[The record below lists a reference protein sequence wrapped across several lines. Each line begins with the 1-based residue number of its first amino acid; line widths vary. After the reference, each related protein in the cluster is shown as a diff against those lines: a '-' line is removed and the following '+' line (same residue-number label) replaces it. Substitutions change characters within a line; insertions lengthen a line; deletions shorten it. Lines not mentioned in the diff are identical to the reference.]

1 MKLCYNDNILTRGSV
16 MQAVLYSQA
25 RNNLREIIN
34 KVCNDFDEFIITTKE
49 KQSVVLISQEEYDS
63 MKETIYLLSSKNNRD
78 RLLSA
83 VDQIESAQFMKKDLD
98 I

>member
-1 MKLCYNDNILTRGSV
+1 

-34 KVCNDFDEFIITTKE
+34 QVCDDYDEFIITTKD
-49 KQSVVLISQEEYDS
+49 KQSAVLISQAEYNS

-83 VDQIESAQFMKKDLD
+83 VDQIEETKFIKQDIDL
-98 I
+98 

>member
-1 MKLCYNDNILTRGSV
+1 
-16 MQAVLYSQA
+16 MQAVLYSTA

-34 KVCNDFDEFIITTKE
+34 NVCDNFEEFIITTKD
-49 KQSVVLISQEEYDS
+49 KQSAVLISQDEYNS

-78 RLLSA
+78 RLLES
-83 VDQIESAQFMKKDLD
+83 VDQIDNLKFVKKDLD

>member
-1 MKLCYNDNILTRGSV
+1 V
-16 MQAVLYSQA
+16 QALLYSQA

-34 KVCNDFDEFIITTKE
+34 QACDNFDEFIITTKD
-49 KQSVVLISQEEYDS
+49 KQSVVLISQDEYNS

-78 RLLSA
+78 RLLNA
-83 VDQIESAQFMKKDLD
+83 VEQIENSKFVKKDLD

>member
-1 MKLCYNDNILTRGSV
+1 

-34 KVCNDFDEFIITTKE
+34 KVCNDFDQFIITTKD
-49 KQSVVLISQEEYDS
+49 KKSVVLISQDEYNS
-63 MKETIYLLSSKNNRD
+63 MKETIYLLASKKNRD

-83 VDQIESAQFMKKDLD
+83 IDQIENSKFIEKN
-98 I
+98 INI

>member
-1 MKLCYNDNILTRGSV
+1 
-16 MQAVLYSQA
+16 MQALLYSQA

-34 KVCNDFDEFIITTKE
+34 KACNDFEEFIITTKD
-49 KQSVVLISQEEYDS
+49 KQSAVLISQDEYNS

-83 VDQIESAQFMKKDLD
+83 VDQIENSKFVKKDIDL
-98 I
+98 